1 MSEDADHEVIDSPQ
15 ALFRHLYEAHHVQQA
30 RDLDPYTAPVQFW
43 IRKHNELEREARLA
57 ARDRTAE
64 PRGAGESRGPEPT
77 PAARRAT
84 ASSQAGGRPRDH
96 AGPDPGPGQR
106 PADTTSRGP
115 GDRGGQAPPTRT
127 GPARPARPQTDRTGR
142 TRPSGG
148 AWAQADH
155 PGEARANSW
164 TRADR
169 RAGTPEDRRAGTPED
184 RRAGTPE
191 DRRAGTPED
200 RRAGTPEDRRAP
212 EPEDWWAPAPGEKR
226 ARAGVEPFEDPL
238 VEALV
243 MALVGRGHDER
254 RVRGFVRSYVSPD
267 GARTGADGVRAW
279 FVGPVLDAIADRL
292 AAGPDTPAGPAAHP
306 APGGRAAAPDD
317 VMAIAD
323 VLQGQGRRGGGPSRG
338 GRPGQ
343 APAPD
348 DDVMAIADVLQRRRT
363 GQGST

>member
-15 ALFRHLYEAHHVQQA
+15 ALFRHLYEAHHLQEA

-43 IRKHNELEREARLA
+43 MRKHNELEREAR
-57 ARDRTAE
+57 
-64 PRGAGESRGPEPT
+64 PNAG
-77 PAARRAT
+77 
-84 ASSQAGGRPRDH
+84 
-96 AGPDPGPGQR
+96 
-106 PADTTSRGP
+106 
-115 GDRGGQAPPTRT
+115 
-127 GPARPARPQTDRTGR
+127 
-142 TRPSGG
+142 
-148 AWAQADH
+148 
-155 PGEARANSW
+155 

-169 RAGTPEDRRAGTPED
+169 RAGTPG
-184 RRAGTPE
+184 
-191 DRRAGTPED
+191 
-200 RRAGTPEDRRAP
+200 DRRAP
-212 EPEDWWAPAPGEKR
+212 EPEDWWAPAPGERR
-226 ARAGVEPFEDPL
+226 ARAGVDVEPFEDPL

-306 APGGRAAAPDD
+306 TPAGRAGPGAPTAPDARSGPGGRAPAPDD

-323 VLQGQGRRGGGPSRG
+323 VLQGQGQGRRGGGPSRDS
-338 GRPGQ
+338 RPGR

-363 GQGST
+363 GQGGT